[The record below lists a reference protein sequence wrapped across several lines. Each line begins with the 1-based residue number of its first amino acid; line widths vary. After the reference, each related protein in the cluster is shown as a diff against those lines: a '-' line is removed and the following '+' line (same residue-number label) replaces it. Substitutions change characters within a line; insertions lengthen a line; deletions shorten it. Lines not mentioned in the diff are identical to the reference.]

1 MVQCRFELF
10 LLVVRF
16 VVVLCRQFFY
26 LLVRQ
31 NSRQMFFF
39 LENDRPDL
47 LSQKQQI
54 GDNYEREKEQQPTT
68 KGTTRNEKWK
78 LRTECVCFYYNCCCF
93 SFVFIIVYVFFFSSA
108 LPSYVSFA
116 ILPVCPLSLR
126 FRLLLRFSFNS
137 FE

>member
-93 SFVFIIVYVFFFSSA
+93 SFVFIIVYVFFFFCSTVVCFIRNIARVSVVA
-108 LPSYVSFA
+108 KVSSFA
-116 ILPVCPLSLR
+116 SLQ
-126 FRLLLRFSFNS
+126 L
-137 FE
+137 